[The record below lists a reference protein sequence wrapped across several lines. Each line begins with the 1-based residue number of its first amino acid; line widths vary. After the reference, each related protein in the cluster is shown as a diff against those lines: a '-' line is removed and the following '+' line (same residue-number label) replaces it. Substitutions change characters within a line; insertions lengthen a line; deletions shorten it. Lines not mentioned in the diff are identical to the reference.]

1 MLLAGQSADFV
12 LTDQVSATNLA
23 VRMFRLARKSLVFYC
38 HYPDVLL
45 CTDRSGFFKRIYRLP
60 FDSLERYTTG
70 MCDVLLVNSEFTAET
85 LRSTFENVDRKVHVV
100 YPPVDTSAVRKTD
113 DAELREIVGPSKF
126 FVSLNRYERKKD
138 LPLAVE
144 AMSDFIRVAKRKDM
158 KLVVAGGYDPRLAEN
173 VDHFK
178 ELESLISTHS
188 LSKYVVMLRNV
199 SDPLR
204 SSLLAAAEAVI
215 SESCPARPWR

>member
-1 MLLAGQSADFV
+1 
-12 LTDQVSATNLA
+12 
-23 VRMFRLARKSLVFYC
+23 
-38 HYPDVLL
+38 
-45 CTDRSGFFKRIYRLP
+45 
-60 FDSLERYTTG
+60 
-70 MCDVLLVNSEFTAET
+70 
-85 LRSTFENVDRKVHVV
+85 VDRKVHVV

-215 SESCPARPWR
+215 YTPQFEHFGIVPCEAMAVGTPVIAWNNGGPKESVLDKKTGWLCSDRTSFAKSMVLAVNRDEKTKQEMAKFCKERVNSKFSLVAFSKSLASLLNRSA